1 MRVRYI
7 ILTHISHLYC
17 DTLVGLPLDERESL
31 SYSLSM
37 RVRHEPHM
45 LASLTCCTSLELMST
60 RVWMCVCLCI
70 VTHTHKFGADT
81 NLELMIYGLWMTLD
95 ENMKGWL
102 CGGAVPLRYR
112 VRCWLLQ
119 PDF

>member
-1 MRVRYI
+1 
-7 ILTHISHLYC
+7 
-17 DTLVGLPLDERESL
+17 
-31 SYSLSM
+31 M